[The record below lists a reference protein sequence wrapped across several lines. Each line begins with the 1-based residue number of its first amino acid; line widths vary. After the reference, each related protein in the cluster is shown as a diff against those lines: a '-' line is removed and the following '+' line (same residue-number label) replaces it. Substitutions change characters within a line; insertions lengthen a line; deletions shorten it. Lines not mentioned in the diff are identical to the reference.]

1 MGLLR
6 QSLKRILE
14 HTLPPSA
21 LLPSGRQRRVSSD
34 PPGLS
39 LTFDDGPHPEFT
51 PRLLDQLAAVGI
63 RATFFVVGQ
72 QAQKFPGLI
81 RRMAAEGHEVGN
93 HTWTHSEP
101 SRTSARDFL
110 REVRET
116 RLLLEDLTGKPSR
129 LMRPPKG
136 ELSLLKLSGLL
147 RLRQTLVLWN
157 RDPRDYAMES
167 WADMEEWCR
176 TYLPEHGDIVLMHDN
191 RPHCV
196 TAVALLG
203 TVSPAADCRF
213 VTVSEWLARND
224 ARECVS
230 SGGVMGSQSRSD

>member
-6 QSLKRILE
+6 QSLKYVLE
-14 HTLPPSA
+14 HTLPASA
-21 LLPSGRQRRVSSD
+21 LLTGGRQRRASNDRS
-34 PPGLS
+34 GIS

-51 PRLLDQLAAVGI
+51 PRLLDRLAEAGI

-81 RRMAAEGHEVGN
+81 RRMAAEGHNVGN

-116 RLLLEDLTGKPSR
+116 GLLLEDLTGKPSR

-147 RLRQTLVLWN
+147 RLRQTVVLWN

-167 WADMEEWCR
+167 WADMEGWCR
-176 TYLPEHGDIVLMHDN
+176 TYQPQHGDIVLMHDN
-191 RPHCV
+191 RPHCI
-196 TAVALLG
+196 TAAALLG

-224 ARECVS
+224 AQERVS
-230 SGGVMGSQSRSD
+230 SGGVKESQSRSD